1 MKFYTNMLSSMKL
14 KVQEAAKKL
23 RREETKIFKTLN
35 KVEESG
41 AQVDFFDEGKKINFF
56 DEEMGDDGLV
66 NTQLVNQDQ

>member
-41 AQVDFFDEGKKINFF
+41 A
-56 DEEMGDDGLV
+56 
-66 NTQLVNQDQ
+66 

>member
-1 MKFYTNMLSSMKL
+1 MLSSMKL

-41 AQVDFFDEGKKINFF
+41 AQVDFFDEGKKLNFL
-56 DEEMGDDGLV
+56 DEEMGDEGLINSQMV
-66 NTQLVNQDQ
+66 QQDQ